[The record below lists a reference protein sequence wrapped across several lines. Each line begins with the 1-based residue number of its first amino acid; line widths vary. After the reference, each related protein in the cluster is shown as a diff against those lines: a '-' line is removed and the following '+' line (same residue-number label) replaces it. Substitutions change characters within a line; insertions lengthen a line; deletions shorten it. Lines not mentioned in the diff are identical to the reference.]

1 MEFEYDS
8 PSATV
13 PEVPTTYVESFDYYE
28 NYIFTPAYNFVYG
41 SIYNWGDQM
50 AEHNYSTFWM
60 LLPSDSPPFEV
71 GDSASVVSFSS
82 LAAGD
87 NTVQTITLGDNAVAA
102 FAATFGAFALSA
114 AAAI

>member
-8 PSATV
+8 PSATKPDV
-13 PEVPTTYVESFDYYE
+13 PASYYEEYDYYD
-28 NYIFTPAYNFVYG
+28 NGVFTPAFTYVYE
-41 SIYNWGDQM
+41 SVYDWEDQM
-50 AEHNYSTFWM
+50 EEYNYSTFWM
-60 LLPSDSPPFEV
+60 LLPSDDPPFAV

-87 NTVQTITLGDNAVAA
+87 NTVQTITFGDNAVAA